1 MMPSVLSVSGCFQS
15 PTPAPPPSP
24 TGYGIFRETVSRTVN
39 VSLNS
44 DAALF
49 CDVTGI
55 NPPLGLVLNPSDPPD
70 EQRASRII
78 WYYANGMEAGTEVA
92 LSASPRTVDNGQYLV
107 FIELQQADIRSY
119 YCGVFNPML
128 GTMEYNLATLEMVDI
143 GKPLHPGI
151 QTTST
156 MHTCMCKKGMHIT
169 SVLPT

>member
-1 MMPSVLSVSGCFQS
+1 MPSVLSVSGCFQS

-24 TGYGIFRETVSRTVN
+24 TGYGIFQETGPRTVN

-55 NPPLGLVLNPSDPPD
+55 SPPLNPSDPNVP
-70 EQRASRII
+70 ASRII

-92 LSASPRTVDNGQYLV
+92 LSASPRTVDNGKYLV
-107 FIELQQADIRSY
+107 FIELQPADIRSY

-128 GTMEYNLATLEMVDI
+128 GTREYNLATLEMVDI

>member
-1 MMPSVLSVSGCFQS
+1 MMSSVLSVSGCFQS

-24 TGYGIFRETVSRTVN
+24 TGYGIFQETAPRTVN

-70 EQRASRII
+70 ERASRII

-92 LSASPRTVDNGQYLV
+92 LSSSLRTVDNGKYLV
-107 FIELQQADIRSY
+107 FIELQPAVIRSY

-128 GTMEYNLATLEMVDI
+128 GTMQNSAATLEMVDI

-156 MHTCMCKKGMHIT
+156 CIRACARKVCI
-169 SVLPT
+169 

>member
-1 MMPSVLSVSGCFQS
+1 MPSVLSVSGCFQS

-24 TGYGIFRETVSRTVN
+24 TGYGIFQETASRTVN

-70 EQRASRII
+70 ERASRII

-92 LSASPRTVDNGQYLV
+92 LSSSPRTVDNGKYLV
-107 FIELQQADIRSY
+107 FIELQADDIRSY

-128 GTMEYNLATLEMVDI
+128 GTMDNDKVMLEMVDI

-156 MHTCMCKKGMHIT
+156 MHTCMCKKGIHIT